1 MYAIVD
7 YKGQQIL
14 LEEGKKTRIPFLKDS
29 KTGSTI
35 TFENVLF
42 FDNGK
47 QKKSGNPFLKDVNLK
62 AKVLSHEKDSKIMVF
77 KQKRRKG
84 HQKKN
89 GYRDNFTMIQID
101 KLSTSKAKKSAK
113 PKAVKKSTNK
123 TESKTKPKAKKT
135 STTKTKK

>member
-7 YKGQQIL
+7 YKGKQIL
-14 LEEGKKTRIPFLKDS
+14 LEEGKKARVPFLKDAKS
-29 KTGSTI
+29 GSTI

-42 FDNGK
+42 LDNGK

-89 GYRDNFTMIQID
+89 GYRDNFTMIQVD
-101 KLSTSKAKKSAK
+101 KLSTSKAKKSVK
-113 PKAVKKSTNK
+113 PKIVKKST
-123 TESKTKPKAKKT
+123 SKTKSKPKATKT